1 MITCTKCREEIIGE
15 PVIVAGNN
23 YHSHCAISVIEDK
36 IEKQDRVP
44 ELEQEI
50 TFATGQQNLLI
61 NEIAGYKI
69 QFNKCI
75 NEIISLGGKIAD
87 CQSEIDNASS
97 KIDKLKFELG
107 NLKPEA

>member
-44 ELEQEI
+44 ELE
-50 TFATGQQNLLI
+50 LLP
-61 NEIAGYKI
+61 
-69 QFNKCI
+69 
-75 NEIISLGGKIAD
+75 
-87 CQSEIDNASS
+87 DNR
-97 KIDKLKFELG
+97 IC
-107 NLKPEA
+107 